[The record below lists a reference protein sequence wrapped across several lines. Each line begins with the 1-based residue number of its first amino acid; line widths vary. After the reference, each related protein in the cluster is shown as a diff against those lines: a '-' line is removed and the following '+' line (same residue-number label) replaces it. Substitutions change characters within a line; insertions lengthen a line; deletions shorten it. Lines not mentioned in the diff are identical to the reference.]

1 MSFIGFVGKFYSHLQ
16 EKSQEAFM
24 YVVHY
29 TKSILSKILELLF
42 FFVANKTTGKG
53 VYSNC

>member
-1 MSFIGFVGKFYSHLQ
+1 
-16 EKSQEAFM
+16 M

-29 TKSILSKILELLF
+29 TKSILSKILELMF
-42 FFVANKTTGKG
+42 FFVANKATGKG